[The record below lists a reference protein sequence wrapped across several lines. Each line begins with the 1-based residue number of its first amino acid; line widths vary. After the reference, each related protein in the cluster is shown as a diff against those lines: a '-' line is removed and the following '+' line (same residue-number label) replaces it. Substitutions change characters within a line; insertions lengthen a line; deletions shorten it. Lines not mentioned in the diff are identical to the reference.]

1 MIEPAPDSAIWNA
14 VFVLVA
20 KPTTTPTNSFKLE
33 SNTPLKSTTSSQQGS
48 EQTHAEIDYRI
59 LQEVDLCLYE
69 NTKGFYE
76 KYFEGRPWT
85 ATVARFAQNANPQ
98 ICNGRWTDYPYPPT
112 QAAFF
117 KWFWKLLPTFPVERR
132 STYYTSFNK
141 PLEGFGGNRQPDLFL
156 APLNIEKC
164 NERYHWRD
172 VQVIGELKESVSKN
186 SLQEIAQFCGY
197 AREVFTNQ
205 PTRLF
210 LHGFVLRGSIM
221 ELWVCDRSGPYSCE
235 RFDVHK
241 DPVRFIKVIVAY
253 TMMSDDDLGLN
264 TFIKGD
270 KKFGRW
276 IMFKGDGNTKQERL
290 ELEDQPIAFQRAIV
304 CRGTTCYRAKR
315 HGASRW
321 DFVIKF
327 SWRSNKRRAEGDLLQ
342 LAQRR
347 NVWGVAKL
355 FGHQD
360 LISVSQL
367 RKGLQFGMPRSFPS
381 VSSGSI
387 NQTQSKSK
395 SKPYKSNK
403 SQSPCI
409 VTSTT
414 TLPSSSSLG
423 RKRKFDTESAAPLQP
438 NNLRSSG
445 VRRQSD
451 IAAKAASHQDNSA
464 HTAKKAKSTSL
475 MPSKD
480 DATFDDR
487 ILCCLIVSPPGRAIN
502 QFESI
507 GEYLKACRDAIKG
520 HQSLYEAARIL
531 HRDVSQNNI
540 IITDAKNDTDPKGM
554 LIDLDLAKELNCGSS
569 GARHRTGT
577 MQFMAIDVLE
587 GHTHTYRHD
596 LESFFY
602 VFLWII
608 IRHDPKGGERDLSKE
623 SRLRAWYTGSYE
635 QIADAK
641 MCHMLKDR
649 FKLILDEFPR
659 KFDDLKELAEELRM
673 VLFPLR
679 DGTVFRGTLRDHKKL
694 YIPIVAAFNK
704 AIFKLN
710 GKT

>member
-1 MIEPAPDSAIWNA
+1 
-14 VFVLVA
+14 
-20 KPTTTPTNSFKLE
+20 
-33 SNTPLKSTTSSQQGS
+33 
-48 EQTHAEIDYRI
+48 
-59 LQEVDLCLYE
+59 
-69 NTKGFYE
+69 
-76 KYFEGRPWT
+76 
-85 ATVARFAQNANPQ
+85 
-98 ICNGRWTDYPYPPT
+98 
-112 QAAFF
+112 
-117 KWFWKLLPTFPVERR
+117 
-132 STYYTSFNK
+132 
-141 PLEGFGGNRQPDLFL
+141 
-156 APLNIEKC
+156 
-164 NERYHWRD
+164 
-172 VQVIGELKESVSKN
+172 
-186 SLQEIAQFCGY
+186 
-197 AREVFTNQ
+197 
-205 PTRLF
+205 
-210 LHGFVLRGSIM
+210 
-221 ELWVCDRSGPYSCE
+221 
-235 RFDVHK
+235 
-241 DPVRFIKVIVAY
+241 
-253 TMMSDDDLGLN
+253 
-264 TFIKGD
+264 
-270 KKFGRW
+270 
-276 IMFKGDGNTKQERL
+276 MFKGDGNTKQERL

-321 DFVIKF
+321 DFLIKF

-360 LISVSQL
+360 VISV
-367 RKGLQFGMPRSFPS
+367 
-381 VSSGSI
+381 
-387 NQTQSKSK
+387 
-395 SKPYKSNK
+395 
-403 SQSPCI
+403 QSPCI

-438 NNLRSSG
+438 NNPRSSG

-480 DATFDDR
+480 DATFDNR

-531 HRDVSQNNI
+531 HRDVSQNNV
-540 IITDAKNDTDPKGM
+540 IITNAKNDTDPKGM
-554 LIDLDLAKELNCGSS
+554 LIDLDLAKELNCGPS

-587 GHTHTYRHD
+587 GHTHTYGHD

-641 MCHMLKDR
+641 MRHMLKDR

-659 KFDDLKELAEELRM
+659 KFDDLKELAEELHM

-679 DGTVFRGTLRDHKKL
+679 GGTVFRGTLRDHKKL

-704 AIFKLN
+704 AIFKLK